1 MNRLPHKW
9 ATASLSLLVLAT
21 ITFAQ
26 SIQVTPQALLIPP
39 TRPDAAI
46 EAELLLRNVQDEP
59 IEVLTSIVGGPF
71 TAYPDTLRIPPG
83 TQRPLTVVFKA
94 TEVRS
99 YEGTLSLQVKDF
111 FKGDKTTV
119 SIRASIVQDA
129 ARTPTYRHAR
139 I

>member
-1 MNRLPHKW
+1 MNTLPHKW
-9 ATASLSLLVLAT
+9 ATTSLSLLFLAT

-59 IEVLTSIVGGPF
+59 IEVLTSVVDGPF

-83 TQRPLTVVFKA
+83 AQRPLTVVFKA
-94 TEVRS
+94 SEVQS

-119 SIRASIVQDA
+119 SVRASVVQA
-129 ARTPTYRHAR
+129 QLAL
-139 I
+139 